1 MGMSLTQWPDSP
13 LDAADAAFAALTSDP
28 DPLSIDL
35 DVFGPEV
42 GLPAGVMTLRTV
54 RDWLLAHTDAFR
66 ARDVVWVEVIRRA
79 RLDGPQW
86 VIAAVGMAMP
96 ALRRYTRQL
105 CDGYRSDPDDI
116 EAEILTGFLAALRDH
131 VDLSRPA
138 PYAALC
144 RAGWRA
150 GYKLRRQAGEA
161 IPVEDVEHI
170 IGPRIP
176 QVPYGH
182 PDVLVNRA
190 VRLGILDP
198 GDEQPYIDVRLGRRA
213 IEPIA
218 ARMGITSD
226 ALRMRLARIDTR
238 IAEALATGVLTGVAS
253 PQAVESL
260 AADAER
266 RTNLRAASRRRARD
280 STTEVTAAA

>member
-1 MGMSLTQWPDSP
+1 MDMSLTQWPDSP

-35 DVFGPEV
+35 DVFGPDV
-42 GLPAGVMTLRTV
+42 GLPAGVMTLPAV

-66 ARDVVWVEVIRRA
+66 ARDAVWVEVIRRA

-131 VDLSRPA
+131 VDLTRPA

-150 GYKLRRQAGEA
+150 GYKLRQQAGEA
-161 IPVEDVEHI
+161 TPVEDVEHI
-170 IGPRIP
+170 TGPRIP

-218 ARMGITSD
+218 ARLGITSD

-238 IAEALATGVLTGVAS
+238 IGRSRRCRAAPTTYAGQPIRALVAS
-253 PQAVESL
+253 LV
-260 AADAER
+260 
-266 RTNLRAASRRRARD
+266 AASICA
-280 STTEVTAAA
+280 SKPMPAMTVK